1 MSEVDVSPAT
11 ICQILKQNEFR
22 QVKVRPIESVSSK
35 NRKERLDFA
44 RIHVTW
50 SFAKWAKVIFT
61 DEKKWNLHGND
72 GQINLWV
79 EEGTQ
84 KTREMV
90 SFSRKSLMTWAAI
103 TAEKALVIVRID
115 EKIDGPTYC
124 DMLDTCFLPVAALE
138 NLDDFTFQHDN
149 APPHCARVTAEF
161 LKSKEISVL
170 KWPAQLPDL
179 NPIEN
184 IWGIM
189 SKEVYKEGKSYLNCD
204 DLWDAVQK
212 SFAVIAPEVLKK
224 VYESMP
230 SCLIKVLESAGRR
243 INY

>member
-1 MSEVDVSPAT
+1 
-11 ICQILKQNEFR
+11 
-22 QVKVRPIESVSSK
+22 
-35 NRKERLDFA
+35 
-44 RIHVTW
+44 
-50 SFAKWAKVIFT
+50 
-61 DEKKWNLHGND
+61 
-72 GQINLWV
+72 
-79 EEGTQ
+79 
-84 KTREMV
+84 
-90 SFSRKSLMTWAAI
+90 MTWAAI

-149 APPHCARVTAEF
+149 APPHRARITAEF

-170 KWPAQLPDL
+170 KWPAQSPDL

-204 DLWDAVQK
+204 DLWEAVQTA
-212 SFAVIAPEVLKK
+212 FNNLDPEVLKK

-230 SCLIKVLESAGRR
+230 SRLIKVLESAGRR

>member
-1 MSEVDVSPAT
+1 
-11 ICQILKQNEFR
+11 
-22 QVKVRPIESVSSK
+22 
-35 NRKERLDFA
+35 
-44 RIHVTW
+44 
-50 SFAKWAKVIFT
+50 
-61 DEKKWNLHGND
+61 
-72 GQINLWV
+72 
-79 EEGTQ
+79 
-84 KTREMV
+84 
-90 SFSRKSLMTWAAI
+90 MTWAAI

-149 APPHCARVTAEF
+149 APPHRARVTTEF
-161 LKSKEISVL
+161 LKSKEIKVL
-170 KWPAQLPDL
+170 KWPVQSPDL

-189 SKEVYKEGKSYLNCD
+189 SKEVYKEGKSYQNCD

-212 SFAVIAPEVLKK
+212 SFAAIAPEVLKK

-230 SCLIKVLESAGRR
+230 SRLIQVLESAGRR